1 MRRREFITLMGGAV
15 ATWPLAARAQQS
27 ERLRRVAIL
36 MPYPK
41 GDPDVAARV
50 RAFREELAKLG
61 WSEGAN
67 VEFDER
73 WTADDMG
80 HVRAEAASLVASN
93 PDAILAAGGRVI
105 PIFMQ
110 LTRSIPIVVPGSGDP
125 LGVGWVTSLARPGGN
140 VTGFSLFEVSILGKT
155 LALLK
160 QMAPGITR
168 VAIGHEVPAGLV
180 LRADKVI
187 E

>member
-80 HVRAEAASLVASN
+80 HVRAEAASLV
-93 PDAILAAGGRVI
+93 
-105 PIFMQ
+105 
-110 LTRSIPIVVPGSGDP
+110 
-125 LGVGWVTSLARPGGN
+125 
-140 VTGFSLFEVSILGKT
+140 
-155 LALLK
+155 
-160 QMAPGITR
+160 
-168 VAIGHEVPAGLV
+168 
-180 LRADKVI
+180 
-187 E
+187 

>member
-1 MRRREFITLMGGAV
+1 VAV
-15 ATWPLAARAQQS
+15 
-27 ERLRRVAIL
+27 
-36 MPYPK
+36 
-41 GDPDVAARV
+41 RV
-50 RAFREELAKLG
+50 RAFRQELAKLG
-61 WSEGAN
+61 WTDGAN

-73 WTADDMG
+73 WTADDMDR
-80 HVRAEAASLVASN
+80 VRAEAASLVASN

-160 QMAPGITR
+160 QMAPAVAR
-168 VAIGHEVPAGLV
+168 VAFIHNPDNHNTKVYRITFEEAAGPLAVEPVAVPAHGF
-180 LRADKVI
+180 AD
-187 E
+187 